1 MFSGL
6 KNFILSNTRNKWT
19 VDAIGCVCVCV
30 AVVGER
36 GGVGVGELLA
46 VKAGY
51 ADFRLESHGI
61 FISRILGKFLV
72 SI

>member
-1 MFSGL
+1 MC
-6 KNFILSNTRNKWT
+6 
-19 VDAIGCVCVCV
+19 VCVCVCVCV
-30 AVVGER
+30 AMVGER

-61 FISRILGKFLV
+61 FVSRILGTFLV